1 MSSKPAW
8 FKKNPFV
15 VACLFSF
22 SSFLLIASLALAAD
36 SVGKFTHVEGKV
48 DVLRGGALPGKP
60 VSVNGEVFLKD
71 IVRTKS
77 SAKAEVLFRNNTV
90 LRIAQR
96 SRIDI
101 SEYFQNEANGKGIVK
116 LQRGL
121 LRANV
126 DKGMSQRISV
136 SPDAN
141 RFEIHTPN
149 AVAGVRG
156 TDFFVLYERNTTTV
170 LLREG
175 EVCVYNPKEP
185 LKTVCMPPNYVIT
198 ISGGNPPDV
207 PRKAA
212 ETEFMIYDRETSPL
226 IPSSKTG
233 PGALSGGDI
242 ALVSASPVAEAVTSS
257 DEGSSAVG
265 PLAGTM
271 TDTPS
276 SITDTPLS
284 KPFTEEFPEAVDSPS
299 PPPPPPPPPP
309 ADTFKSTIGVN
320 IWSSYPIASDGF
332 FNADMQGTDTLWM
345 ATQEAAAVTQ
355 ITGTYTANSSLP
367 HIWFDPDVFSFNNT
381 NSTNTTFD
389 GGAYRGFFGGRET
402 GNAAEAVF
410 IGLYADPSGNTGIL
424 TGSFSGAV
432 SGTTIDM
439 NGSLFPVDLGTTSAN
454 SADFY
459 HSITTAGFSVSGSDF
474 ADDALVISISSG
486 TNQSMNIAGENEW
499 GISQMLLG
507 GTYTDLVNDSWS
519 LTLNGSPGEGYELTA
534 DLSGSRWSSNNVDA
548 SGAGFWVDARS
559 AAPLTGI
566 YIGETAG
573 TFNPAD
579 HTWQAISTGIFMEAK
594 RFIEMASTAE
604 GRNKLTQLNIPAFE
618 VGRTNLSGS
627 LIDGEPGSFDFV
639 SVSMNN
645 VAFFAPSTGQKPGI
659 WATNSVTG
667 QYDFSHGFING
678 GNIAAAEN
686 VIALSNGSGIS
697 ADFQFKNWNTGN
709 NTWSASVNNGTG
721 NLSGGTYNGPVNF
734 NGAAAGTHTG
744 SNAGSFSGTGAGV
757 AR

>member
-1 MSSKPAW
+1 MSSKPACLN
-8 FKKNPFV
+8 KNLFIIT
-15 VACLFSF
+15 CLFSF
-22 SSFLLIASLALAAD
+22 IFFLFVASLALAAD
-36 SVGKFTHVEGKV
+36 SVGKFTRVEGKV
-48 DVLRGGALPGKP
+48 DVLREGSLPGKP

-71 IVRTKS
+71 IIRTKS
-77 SAKAEVLFRNNTV
+77 SAKAEVMFRNNTV

-101 SEYFQNEANGKGIVK
+101 SEYFQNEANGQGIVK

-121 LRANV
+121 VRANV
-126 DKGMSQRISV
+126 DKSMSQRISV

-175 EVCVYNPKEP
+175 EVCVHNPKEP

-212 ETEFMIYDRETSPL
+212 DTEFTIYDRETSPL
-226 IPSSKTG
+226 VPSVKAG
-233 PGALSGGDI
+233 PGALSGGDM
-242 ALVSASPVAEAVTSS
+242 ALVSASPVAESVTSP
-257 DEGSSAVG
+257 DQGSSVVNLLG
-265 PLAGTM
+265 GEM

-284 KPFTEEFPEAVDSPS
+284 KPITEEFPETVNPPS
-299 PPPPPPPPPP
+299 PPPP
-309 ADTFKSTIGVN
+309 ADTFKSSIGMN
-320 IWSSYPIASDGF
+320 IWSGYPVTSDGS
-332 FNADMQGTDTLWM
+332 FNADMQGTDTLWT

-355 ITGTYTANSSLP
+355 ITGTYAANSSLP
-367 HIWFDPDVFSFNNT
+367 HIWFDQDVFSFNNT
-381 NSTNTTFD
+381 NATNTTFD

-402 GNAAEAVF
+402 GNAAEAAF
-410 IGLYADPSGNTGIL
+410 MGLYADPSGNTGIL
-424 TGSFSGAV
+424 IGSFSGPV
-432 SGTTIDM
+432 NGTTITM
-439 NGSLFPVDLGTTSAN
+439 NGGLFPVELGTTPVN
-454 SADFY
+454 PADFY
-459 HSITTAGFSVSGSDF
+459 NSIETSAFSVSGSGF
-474 ADDALVISISSG
+474 ANDALVIGVSSG
-486 TNQSMNIAGENEW
+486 NNQSMNITGQNDW
-499 GISQMLLG
+499 GISQMLLS
-507 GTYTDLVNDSWS
+507 GTYADTVNDAWN
-519 LTLNGSPGEGYELTA
+519 LTLSGSLGEGHELTA
-534 DLSGSRWSSNNVDA
+534 DLTGSRWSANKIDA

-579 HTWQAISTGIFMEAK
+579 HSWQAISTGVFMETS
-594 RFIEMASTAE
+594 RFLQTASTEA
-604 GRNKLTQLNIPAFE
+604 GRNKLSQLNIPAYE

-627 LIDGEPGSFDFV
+627 LIDGDPGSFDFV

-645 VAFFAPSTGQKPGI
+645 VVFFAPSTGEKPGI

-667 QYDFSHGFING
+667 QYDFTHGFING
-678 GNIAAAEN
+678 GNIANAEN

-697 ADFQFKNWNTGN
+697 ADFQFRNWNTGN

-721 NLSGGTYNGPVNF
+721 NLSGGSYNGPVNF

-744 SNAGSFSGTGAGV
+744 SNAGFFSGTGAGV